1 MNEQY
6 EQIADWGEW
15 MKAVGE
21 GSLYFDKETKVGEI
35 VLDKE
40 TVSIINFNMVKG
52 HYYRKIEPEQMELVE
67 WERIDTILGDP
78 MEAKWLPKGEDEL
91 RPWFVTGRKGILTIK
106 GVRVK
111 A

>member
-52 HYYRKIEPEQMELVE
+52 HYYRKIEPEQVELVE
-67 WERIDTILGDP
+67 Y
-78 MEAKWLPKGEDEL
+78 
-91 RPWFVTGRKGILTIK
+91 VTPNGIRYHRKDYVGPIIGRETGYIIK